1 VRFATANPR
10 ADDQVTT
17 RLRSAPALNGC
28 MNTSSKDSIDFNSS
42 LSSQVMS
49 SGALLRVSDES
60 ASGAVGSDQTSLIS
74 VVFSV
79 LAVEAFINELGWSWP
94 WPANKDPGLGKKFKQ
109 LSADLQLPSDLQDAF
124 VLLIHTRNAL
134 IHLRPEVVGLDESES
149 AFSPDQIVR
158 RLESL
163 KVITLE
169 PGTNHTLV
177 ATLRRTEVGKWA
189 NELARR
195 VIRESVLR
203 LPKGPLKDRECSRW
217 SKIPS
222 PNPVI

>member
-1 VRFATANPR
+1 
-10 ADDQVTT
+10 
-17 RLRSAPALNGC
+17 
-28 MNTSSKDSIDFNSS
+28 
-42 LSSQVMS
+42 MS

-60 ASGAVGSDQTSLIS
+60 ASGAAGSDQTSLIS

-79 LAVEAFINELGWSWP
+79 LAVEAFINELDWTWRAG
-94 WPANKDPGLGKKFKQ
+94 NRRLQEKFKQ
-109 LSADLQLPSDLQDAF
+109 LANDLDLPSDLRGEF
-124 VLLIHTRNAL
+124 RLLVRARNAVV
-134 IHLRPEVVGLDESES
+134 HLQPEIVDLDDSES
-149 AFSPDQIVR
+149 AFSPNQIVR

-163 KVITLE
+163 KVVTLE
-169 PGTNHTLV
+169 PGTNHTLI

-203 LPKGPLKDRECSRW
+203 LPEGPLKDRECSRW

-222 PNPVI
+222 PNAAI

>member
-1 VRFATANPR
+1 M
-10 ADDQVTT
+10 
-17 RLRSAPALNGC
+17 SNG
-28 MNTSSKDSIDFNSS
+28 S

-49 SGALLRVSDES
+49 SGRYLRVSDES

-79 LAVEAFINELGWSWP
+79 LAVEAFINELDWTWP
-94 WPANKDPGLGKKFKQ
+94 WPADKDPGLEKKFKQ
-109 LSADLQLPSDLQDAF
+109 LSKELDLPADLRDAF
-124 VLLIHTRNAL
+124 ALLIHTRNAL
-134 IHLRPEVVGLDESES
+134 VHLRPEVVDLDDSES
-149 AFSPDQIVR
+149 AFSPNQIVR

-163 KVITLE
+163 KE
-169 PGTNHTLV
+169 PGTNYTLG

-203 LPKGPLKDRECSRW
+203 LPEGPLKDRECSRW
-217 SKIPS
+217 SPKSLS
-222 PNPVI
+222 PNAVI

>member
-1 VRFATANPR
+1 MSSTIFTHVYEVRPR
-10 ADDQVTT
+10 LTV
-17 RLRSAPALNGC
+17 C

-42 LSSQVMS
+42 LSAKVMS

-79 LAVEAFINELGWSWP
+79 LGVEAFINELDWTWP
-94 WPANKDPGLGKKFKQ
+94 WPADKDPGLEKKFKQ
-109 LSADLQLPSDLQDAF
+109 LSKELDLPADLRDAF

-134 IHLRPEVVGLDESES
+134 VHLRPEVVDLDDSES
-149 AFSPDQIVR
+149 AFSPNQIVR

-163 KVITLE
+163 KVVTLE

-203 LPKGPLKDRECSRW
+203 LPEGPLKDRECSRW

-222 PNPVI
+222 PNAVI

>member
-1 VRFATANPR
+1 
-10 ADDQVTT
+10 
-17 RLRSAPALNGC
+17 

-42 LSSQVMS
+42 LSAKVMS

-79 LAVEAFINELGWSWP
+79 LAVEAFINELDWTWHAG
-94 WPANKDPGLGKKFKQ
+94 NRRLQEKFKQ
-109 LSADLQLPSDLQDAF
+109 LANDLDLPSDLRGEF
-124 VLLIHTRNAL
+124 RLLVRTRNAVV
-134 IHLRPEVVGLDESES
+134 HLQPEVVDLDDSES
-149 AFSPDQIVR
+149 AFSPNQIVR

-163 KVITLE
+163 KVVTLE

-203 LPKGPLKDRECSRW
+203 LPEGPLKDRECSRW

-222 PNPVI
+222 PNAVI